1 MKKKDLLEKKAKKF
15 VELSS
20 NKEIKEY
27 AYNWVLFQY
36 KIEELNNFIDKIR
49 EKTELE
55 EDLESENGLF
65 SGAKGNNSLELEDS
79 LREYLLKDY
88 M

>member
-1 MKKKDLLEKKAKKF
+1 MEKVLEKKAREFIK
-15 VELSS
+15 LS
-20 NKEIKEY
+20 NKQELKEY

-36 KIEELNNFIDKIR
+36 KIEELNNFIDEIR
-49 EKTELE
+49 KETELK

-65 SGAKGNNSLELEDS
+65 VGMKGNNTLELENE
-79 LREYLLKDY
+79 LRDYFLKEY

>member
-1 MKKKDLLEKKAKKF
+1 MKNILDKKAKEFIK
-15 VELSS
+15 LSTD
-20 NKEIKEY
+20 KEIKEY

-36 KIEELNNFIDKIR
+36 KIEELNNFIDLIR
-49 EKTELE
+49 KETELK

-65 SGAKGNNSLELEDS
+65 IGMKGNNTLELEND
-79 LREYLLKDY
+79 LRDYFLKEY

>member
-1 MKKKDLLEKKAKKF
+1 MKNILDKKAKEFIK
-15 VELSS
+15 LSTD
-20 NKEIKEY
+20 KEIKEY

-36 KIEELNNFIDKIR
+36 KINELNDFIDTIR
-49 EKTELE
+49 KETELK

-65 SGAKGNNSLELEDS
+65 VGMKGNNTLELENE
-79 LREYLLKDY
+79 LRDYFLKEY

>member
-1 MKKKDLLEKKAKKF
+1 MEEVLEKKAREFIK
-15 VELSS
+15 LS
-20 NKEIKEY
+20 NKQELKEY

-36 KIEELNNFIDKIR
+36 KIEELNNFIDEIR
-49 EKTELE
+49 KETELK

-65 SGAKGNNSLELEDS
+65 SGIKGNNTSELETD
-79 LREYLLKDY
+79 LKEFFINEY

>member
-1 MKKKDLLEKKAKKF
+1 MNNILEKKAKKY
-15 VELSS
+15 VKLLNKKEL
-20 NKEIKEY
+20 KEY

-49 EKTELE
+49 EETELK

-65 SGAKGNNSLELEDS
+65 SGVKGNNSLELEND
-79 LREYLLKDY
+79 LRDYLLKEY